1 MPKTSSRS
9 RSKSRSRSS
18 TKSMKV
24 PNLLKNPIS
33 LWVLAI
39 IAAAMIINYVAKSQF
54 TSLLVIL
61 AVGFLSTMFTKNM
74 VITLLVAVGVTL
86 LFRQFG
92 GVKEGMK
99 EGVGDAEEEE
109 KGEKKLIKPVNLP
122 NSKSIGVKGPK
133 EPKEPVNLPNSK
145 SIGLTEKDCEIR
157 AKSGECF
164 KNPVWMYDVC
174 NNECDKQNNILM
186 NIITPQ
192 STSTNLSET
201 TSSANSITKPKN
213 SDTSTITMND
223 GNKFNTSSN
232 NTVVHGKPKKK

>member
-1 MPKTSSRS
+1 MPKISSR
-9 RSKSRSRSS
+9 RKNKSRSRNKSRS
-18 TKSMKV
+18 PLNSMKV
-24 PNLLKNPIS
+24 PNLLKNQVS
-33 LWVLAI
+33 LWIVSI
-39 IAAAMIINYVAKSQF
+39 IAAAMIINYLVKSQF
-54 TSLLVIL
+54 TSLIVLL

-92 GVKEGMK
+92 GVREGLKEGAESL
-99 EGVGDAEEEE
+99 EGEEES
-109 KGEKKLIKPVNLP
+109 KKRIKPVNLP
-122 NSKSIGVKGPK
+122 NSKSIGPK

-232 NTVVHGKPKKK
+232 NTVAYGKPKKN